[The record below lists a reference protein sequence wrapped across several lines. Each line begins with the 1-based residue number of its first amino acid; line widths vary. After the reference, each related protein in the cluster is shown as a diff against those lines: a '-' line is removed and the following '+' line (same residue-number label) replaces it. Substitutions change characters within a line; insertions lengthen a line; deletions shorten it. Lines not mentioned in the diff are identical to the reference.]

1 MSKRNHRYRI
11 KITAHAKYQ
20 VEMRGIREEDIV
32 RIVNK
37 LVETILAKYE
47 QRYLSHGRAIDPY
60 TKQENYLL
68 IVHRKLNKPIIDII
82 SVMWTDKG
90 GLKRHGF
97 SNL

>member
-20 VEMRGIREEDIV
+20 VEMRGIREEDIL

-37 LVETILAKYE
+37 PIETFLAKYE
-47 QRYLSHGRAIDPY
+47 QRYLSYGRAIDPY

>member
-1 MSKRNHRYRI
+1 
-11 KITAHAKYQ
+11 
-20 VEMRGIREEDIV
+20 MRGIREEDIL

-37 LVETILAKYE
+37 PIETILAKYE
-47 QRYLSHGRAIDPY
+47 QRNLSYGRAIDPY